1 MRLRICSTQ
10 LQALTQE
17 TETLVKQ
24 AINLATRRGHSQV
37 TPLHLATIMLSNP
50 TSLLHK
56 ACLQCHSHPLQF
68 KALEIC
74 FNVSLNRLP
83 GSTISSP
90 QYSSPSLSNSLI
102 ATFKRAQGHQRR
114 ATSIESQQQS
124 ILALKIEVQQ
134 LIISILDD
142 PCISRVMREAGFSS
156 TFVKTKVEQALISHS
171 KDNTYKPQVH
181 GGNNVSSSRS
191 FNQLDGSIDHFTTCV
206 GSLNLTLSLDSN
218 FQAQE
223 RSKVKFKDESFED
236 GVKVSKHIVL
246 PTWLQNCKEERVQT
260 IENQKNAKQWNKEC
274 ELYTETESEN
284 ISDDC
289 IEGNLIMFMPQ
300 SVPKQD
306 FLSNPNSSP
315 NSASSSD
322 EVDGLKRSQMLNE
335 LNDENMKILCD
346 ALEKKVPNQ
355 KKTLTKEIASTV
367 LLCRSGMRKGGDKD
381 NYLVKRDGKQETWM
395 LFLGDD
401 SQPKELISK
410 ELAKVVFGSYND
422 FVTIGISS
430 FSCKGSEESKKK
442 RLRDEFGS
450 SYMQRFGEAMNE
462 NPHRVFYMED
472 FEQVDYFT
480 QKGIRKAIENGS
492 ITLPCGGESLSLKD
506 AIVIFSCETSSSYV
520 DKLEEKKTCLSLDL
534 NISIEVDEQNVHLIG
549 DFGVL
554 ELVDKQ
560 INFKTQEESC

>member
-181 GGNNVSSSRS
+181 GGNDVSSSRS
-191 FNQLDGSIDHFTTCV
+191 FNQPDGSIDHFTTCV

-534 NISIEVDEQNVHLIG
+534 NIAIEVDEQNVHLIG

-560 INFKTQEESC
+560 INFKTQEQTC

>member
-10 LQALTQE
+10 LQGLTQE

-181 GGNNVSSSRS
+181 GGNDVSSSRS

-206 GSLNLTLSLDSN
+206 GSLNLTLSLD
-218 FQAQE
+218 
-223 RSKVKFKDESFED
+223 R
-236 GVKVSKHIVL
+236 
-246 PTWLQNCKEERVQT
+246 
-260 IENQKNAKQWNKEC
+260 
-274 ELYTETESEN
+274 
-284 ISDDC
+284 
-289 IEGNLIMFMPQ
+289 
-300 SVPKQD
+300 
-306 FLSNPNSSP
+306 
-315 NSASSSD
+315 
-322 EVDGLKRSQMLNE
+322 
-335 LNDENMKILCD
+335 
-346 ALEKKVPNQ
+346 
-355 KKTLTKEIASTV
+355 
-367 LLCRSGMRKGGDKD
+367 
-381 NYLVKRDGKQETWM
+381 
-395 LFLGDD
+395 
-401 SQPKELISK
+401 
-410 ELAKVVFGSYND
+410 
-422 FVTIGISS
+422 
-430 FSCKGSEESKKK
+430 
-442 RLRDEFGS
+442 
-450 SYMQRFGEAMNE
+450 
-462 NPHRVFYMED
+462 
-472 FEQVDYFT
+472 
-480 QKGIRKAIENGS
+480 
-492 ITLPCGGESLSLKD
+492 
-506 AIVIFSCETSSSYV
+506 
-520 DKLEEKKTCLSLDL
+520 
-534 NISIEVDEQNVHLIG
+534 
-549 DFGVL
+549 
-554 ELVDKQ
+554 
-560 INFKTQEESC
+560 

>member
-24 AINLATRRGHSQV
+24 AITLATRRGHSQV

-56 ACLQCHSHPLQF
+56 ACLQCHFHPLQF

-83 GSTISSP
+83 TSTISSPLLSSP

-124 ILALKIEVQQ
+124 ILALKIEVEQM
-134 LIISILDD
+134 IVSILDD

-156 TFVKTKVEQALISHS
+156 TFVKAKVEEAVISHS
-171 KDNTYKPQVH
+171 KDKTYKPQVH
-181 GGNNVSSSRS
+181 CGNNVSSSRS
-191 FNQLDGSIDHFTTCV
+191 FNQVDGSIDNFTTCV

-236 GVKVSKHIVL
+236 AVKVSKHQVL
-246 PTWLQNCKEERVQT
+246 PTWLQNFKEERVQT
-260 IENQKNAKQWNKEC
+260 MENQKNAKQWNKEC
-274 ELYTETESEN
+274 ELYTEAESEN

-289 IEGNLIMFMPQ
+289 YDGSLIMFMPQ

-315 NSASSSD
+315 NSSSSSE
-322 EVDGLKRSQMLNE
+322 EVDGLKSSQMLNE

-346 ALEKKVPNQ
+346 ALEKKVPYQ

-367 LLCRSGMRKGGDKD
+367 LLCRSGMRKGGEKD

-395 LFLGDD
+395 LFLGED
-401 SQPKELISK
+401 SQAKELISK

-430 FSCKGSEESKKK
+430 FSCKGTDKSKKK

-450 SYMQRFGEAMNE
+450 SYMQRFGEAVNE

-506 AIVIFSCETSSSYV
+506 AIVIFSCETSSSHV

-534 NISIEVDEQNVHLIG
+534 NIAIEVDEQNVHLNG

-560 INFKTQEESC
+560 INFKT

>member
-1 MRLRICSTQ
+1 M
-10 LQALTQE
+10 
-17 TETLVKQ
+17 
-24 AINLATRRGHSQV
+24 
-37 TPLHLATIMLSNP
+37 
-50 TSLLHK
+50 
-56 ACLQCHSHPLQF
+56 
-68 KALEIC
+68 
-74 FNVSLNRLP
+74 
-83 GSTISSP
+83 
-90 QYSSPSLSNSLI
+90 
-102 ATFKRAQGHQRR
+102 
-114 ATSIESQQQS
+114 
-124 ILALKIEVQQ
+124 
-134 LIISILDD
+134 
-142 PCISRVMREAGFSS
+142 
-156 TFVKTKVEQALISHS
+156 
-171 KDNTYKPQVH
+171 
-181 GGNNVSSSRS
+181 
-191 FNQLDGSIDHFTTCV
+191 
-206 GSLNLTLSLDSN
+206 
-218 FQAQE
+218 
-223 RSKVKFKDESFED
+223 
-236 GVKVSKHIVL
+236 
-246 PTWLQNCKEERVQT
+246 
-260 IENQKNAKQWNKEC
+260 NQKNAKQWNKEC

-534 NISIEVDEQNVHLIG
+534 NIAIEVDEQNVHLIG

-560 INFKTQEESC
+560 INFKTQEQTC